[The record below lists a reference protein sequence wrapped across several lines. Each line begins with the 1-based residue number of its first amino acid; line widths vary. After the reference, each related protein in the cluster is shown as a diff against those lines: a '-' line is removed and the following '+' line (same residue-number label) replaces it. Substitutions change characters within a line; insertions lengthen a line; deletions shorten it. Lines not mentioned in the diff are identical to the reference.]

1 MPRFTVRVELHG
13 AENQPA
19 KYTALHEAMGKKG
32 FRRTISFTGDGD
44 DTKYELPPA
53 EYNRTPD
60 AALTVANVLEEAKAA
75 ASTVQKEFSVLVTQT
90 EVARGIFGL
99 KKVN

>member
-1 MPRFTVRVELHG
+1 MIPRFTVRVELHD
-13 AENQPA
+13 AEKQPE
-19 KYTALHEAMGKKG
+19 KYTQLHEAMRKKG
-32 FRRTISFTGDGD
+32 FSRTITFSN

-53 EYNRTPD
+53 EYNHAPD
-60 AALTVANVLEEAKAA
+60 TALTVEEVLGDVKAA

>member
-32 FRRTISFTGDGD
+32 FSRTITFS

-60 AALTVANVLEEAKAA
+60 AALTVDDVLRDAKAA
-75 ASTVQKEFSVLVTQT
+75 AATVQKEFSVLVTRT
-90 EVARGIFGL
+90 DVARGIWGL
-99 KKVN
+99 KKLN